1 MGHSMGFSSSR
12 GTLMSSKLYHQDGLI
27 ADPTTSSMNLVAS
40 RFYEGLG
47 NEISAPTDSNYSQYM
62 LNSETGHSLSTDN
75 ANAVLSS
82 QHSDYPRHW
91 SSVQPTNKSSSST
104 YYSNLEPETTA
115 SSVTMGSIMSGFM
128 PCPAGPRNASSTS
141 LDSYPTMF
149 PALGSLSSSLPES
162 GSRSTL
168 LDKVL
173 PPLGPARMPT
183 TDFGGIKLYSSY
195 TDSSGPSSASHSR
208 SSTSTRRSPAASYI
222 PASPSLQQVV
232 PSSSERSTPTL
243 LSTSE
248 RSTPTLLSSSAS
260 SNSMSN
266 YVTSSV
272 SNMNTIGLYP
282 SNQQS
287 LHSSSI
293 EHLSGAAASM
303 LKQERQKQQQ
313 QRTEVDLVPRVSA
326 ITAPPLHTSS
336 GTPSSSSSPS
346 NYQQS
351 GEQQHI
357 RYRGLNRIY

>member
-1 MGHSMGFSSSR
+1 MSLGGR
-12 GTLMSSKLYHQDGLI
+12 GAMLGSKLCHQDSLI
-27 ADPTTSSMNLVAS
+27 ADPTASSMNLSTS

-47 NEISAPTDSNYSQYM
+47 GEISAPADSNYPQYM
-62 LNSETGHSLSTDN
+62 LNSEAGHSLSETG
-75 ANAVLSS
+75 NAVLSS
-82 QHSDYPRHW
+82 QHSDYSRHW
-91 SSVQPTNKSSSST
+91 PSMQPTSKSSGSA
-104 YYSNLEPETTA
+104 YYSSLEPDVT
-115 SSVTMGSIMSGFM
+115 SNVTMGGIMSGFM
-128 PCPAGPRNASSTS
+128 PCSTGPRNASSTS

-183 TDFGGIKLYSSY
+183 ADFGGIKLYSSY
-195 TDSSGPSSASHSR
+195 SDSSGPSSASHSR

-222 PASPSLQQVV
+222 PVSPSIQQAA

-243 LSTSE
+243 RPS
-248 RSTPTLLSSSAS
+248 PAS

-272 SNMNTIGLYP
+272 ANMGSIGIY
-282 SNQQS
+282 
-287 LHSSSI
+287 SSSQQPLLGPSI
-293 EHLSGAAASM
+293 DHLPGVAVPII
-303 LKQERQKQQQ
+303 KQEGQKQQ

-326 ITAPPLHTSS
+326 ITALPLLASS
-336 GTPSSSSSPS
+336 TSSSSNSGVS

-351 GEQQHI
+351 TKQPI
-357 RYRGLNRIY
+357 RYRGSNRVY